1 MNVNFRELVY
11 EFPKEFERRN
21 TRQDWDIVESL
32 KDIGSPADYYLDK
45 EVLNHLRQGETTTVR
60 GYFFVELGNKHT
72 PIVVWCDVICQD
84 FDEETGTFE
93 GEYSTNN
100 LGWDYYFEVQKLADS
115 FLRPQA
121 DYLEFMK

>member
-1 MNVNFRELVY
+1 MKTYFRDLVN
-11 EFPKEFERRN
+11 EFPKEFKRRK
-21 TRQDWDIVESL
+21 TRDAEDIVEAL

-45 EVLNHLRQGETTTVR
+45 EILNHLRQGETATVR
-60 GYFFVELGNKHT
+60 GYFIVELGSRHT
-72 PIVVWCDVICQD
+72 PIVVWLDVVCEN

-93 GEYSTNN
+93 WEYSTNII
-100 LGWDYYFEVQKLADS
+100 GWDYYFEVQKLADS